1 MCFIGGFVA
10 FWMLE
15 TNRMTGGDAG
25 RQCGSEQKIFNTMK
39 EIA

>member
-1 MCFIGGFVA
+1 MWFIGGFVA
-10 FWMLE
+10 FWMPE

-25 RQCGSEQKIFNTMK
+25 RRSGSVKKIFNTMK